1 MGLRGPKKQP
11 AALAMLRGTYRGDRY
26 AQHQAL
32 PLPEL
37 PSCPPHLGD
46 EAKREWRRVG
56 KELLACGLISKI
68 DRAALAAYCQC
79 WARWVEAETQLKTG
93 GLMTLTPHGYP
104 QPSPWLA
111 VANKSLEQLRAFG
124 SEFDLSPSGRS
135 RVEAL
140 PMPRAN
146 EQAKNA
152 KRRLLFGDDTNTNKL
167 SKYLRTSEEQAAM
180 ERRFFGGD
188 DAA

>member
-79 WARWVEAETQLKTG
+79 WARWVEAETRLKTE
-93 GLMTLTPHGYP
+93 GLMTLTPNGYP
-104 QPSPWLA
+104 ILSLYLT
-111 VANKSLEQLRAFG
+111 VANKALEQMRAFA
-124 SEFDLSPSGRS
+124 SEFGMSPSTRS
-135 RVEAL
+135 GVETLPVPRVRESA
-140 PMPRAN
+140 RD
-146 EQAKNA
+146 A
-152 KRRLLFGDDTNTNKL
+152 KRKLLSGDGNTL
-167 SKYLRTSEEQAAM
+167 SKYLHPQKPEMTEEEKAA
-180 ERRFFGGD
+180 RFFGD
-188 DAA
+188 DSVA